1 MMIVPFTL
9 PHFSARYLERPLGL
23 ILPLAAFG
31 TLVGV
36 RIASRA
42 GNDHTAFLCSSGYI
56 LAMLAAAAFGH
67 YPNLLPA
74 ISGTQNGLTIYNAST
89 TPYGLSIGL
98 VWFIPGML
106 LVSGYFV
113 FAYRN
118 VLRGSD
124 VY

>member
-1 MMIVPFTL
+1 VPFTL

-23 ILPLAAFG
+23 ILPLTALG

-42 GNDHTAFLCSSGYI
+42 GSDHTAFLYSSGYI

-74 ISGTQNGLTIYNAST
+74 ISGTQNGLTIYNAAT
-89 TPYGLSIGL
+89 TSYGLSIGL

-106 LVSGYFV
+106 LVSGYFA
-113 FAYRN
+113 FAYRH
-118 VLRGSD
+118 VLTKERL
-124 VY
+124 